1 MSRNKR
7 SSSANKGQGM
17 NWINRDRRL
26 AIYLRD
32 GLACSYCQRGV
43 EDGVKLTL
51 DHIVCRCKG
60 GDNRNSN
67 LVTSCH
73 SCNSRRRNCTVT
85 MKSSFVIITAAKF
98 GTSARVIYNRV
109 QAFRRRKVDVRQAR
123 TILASR
129 EAWPDCLKRAA

>member
-17 NWINRDRRL
+17 NWIGKPRRL

-32 GLACSYCQRGV
+32 GLACCYCERGV

-51 DHIVCRCKG
+51 DHVVPRCCG
-60 GDNRNSN
+60 GSNDSDN

-73 SCNSRRRNCTVT
+73 SCNSRRRNRKVT
-85 MKSSFVIITAAKF
+85 MTSKFVQEIALEF
-98 GTSARVIYNRV
+98 DVSMRVICNRV
-109 QAFRRRKVDVRQAR
+109 RAFRRRKVDVRQAR

-129 EAWPDCLKRAA
+129 EDWPDCLKRAA